1 MTVSLWAELIEKLVP
16 VLSGISIALV
26 AWLSGRSTA
35 RIEAENDDL
44 RETVEAQE
52 VMQELFDEEQD
63 DATQAQDV
71 ADTAPALRSGE
82 LSDAEFRGVYGY
94 DRPSD

>member
-1 MTVSLWAELIEKLVP
+1 MIWAELIEKLVP

-44 RETVEAQE
+44 RETVEARE
-52 VMQELFDEEQD
+52 VMQELFDEERD

>member
-1 MTVSLWAELIEKLVP
+1 VTVSLWAELIEKLVP

>member
-1 MTVSLWAELIEKLVP
+1 VIWAELLEKLVP

-44 RETVEAQE
+44 RETVEARE
-52 VMQELFDEEQD
+52 VMQELFDEERD

>member
-1 MTVSLWAELIEKLVP
+1 VIWAELLEKLVP

-35 RIEAENDDL
+35 RIEAQNDDL
-44 RETVEAQE
+44 RETIEARE
-52 VMQELFDEEQD
+52 VMQELFDEERN
-63 DATQAQDV
+63 DATQAQEV
-71 ADTAPALRSGE
+71 ADAAPALRSAE

-94 DRPSD
+94 DRPRN

>member
-1 MTVSLWAELIEKLVP
+1 VIWAELIEKLVP

-44 RETVEAQE
+44 RETVEARE
-52 VMQELFDEEQD
+52 VIQELFDEERD

>member
-1 MTVSLWAELIEKLVP
+1 MIWAELLEKLVP

-35 RIEAENDDL
+35 RIEAQNDDL
-44 RETVEAQE
+44 RETIEARE
-52 VMQELFDEEQD
+52 VMQELFDEERN
-63 DATQAQDV
+63 DATQAQEV
-71 ADTAPALRSGE
+71 ADTAPALRSAE

-94 DRPSD
+94 DRPRN

>member
-1 MTVSLWAELIEKLVP
+1 VIWAELIEKLVP

-44 RETVEAQE
+44 RETVEARE

-63 DATQAQDV
+63 DATQAQDM

>member
-1 MTVSLWAELIEKLVP
+1 MIWAELLEKLIP

-44 RETVEAQE
+44 RETVEARE
-52 VMQELFDEEQD
+52 VMQELFDEERD
-63 DATQAQDV
+63 NATQAQDV

>member
-1 MTVSLWAELIEKLVP
+1 VTVSLWAELIEKLVP

-52 VMQELFDEEQD
+52 VIQELFDEERD